1 MKHVLYILF
10 LSIILSAC
18 GSKKQEEPATPKPE
32 VANLVTL
39 TAAQLASS
47 KIETGKVEEKSI
59 SAIIKVNGKIDVPPQ
74 NMISVSMPLGGFLRS
89 TKLLPGMHI
98 SKGEVIGVMEDQQYV
113 QLQQDYLTTKSKLA
127 YLEAEFLRQKELN
140 QSKATS
146 DKIFQQTQMDYQT
159 QKINLGAL
167 AEKLKLIHIN
177 PQQVSENNISR
188 SVNIYSPITGFV
200 SSVKVNTGKYVNPAD
215 ILFELVN
222 PDDIHLNLQIFE
234 RDLPKLAIGQKLL
247 AYTNNNP
254 GKKYPCEISII
265 SHDLSPERTADVH
278 CHFENYDKNL
288 FPGTYMNAEIKLKSQ
303 QSPAL
308 PEEAIVAYEGVNYV
322 FIQKA
327 PAQFLM
333 TAIETGT
340 KENGF
345 IEIMNSSSF
354 DGKTIV
360 TKGAYTLL
368 MALKNKPEE

>member
-1 MKHVLYILF
+1 MKHIYILSLF
-10 LSIILSAC
+10 IILSAC
-18 GSKKQEEPATPKPE
+18 SSKKQEEPATPKPG

-59 SAIIKVNGKIDVPPQ
+59 SAIIKVSGKIDVPPQ

-98 SKGEVIGVMEDQQYV
+98 SKGEVIGVMEDQQYI

-159 QKINLGAL
+159 QKINLGAI
-167 AEKLKLIHIN
+167 AEKLKLIHVN

-200 SSVKVNTGKYVNPAD
+200 SSVKVNTGKYVNPSD

-222 PDDIHLNLQIFE
+222 PDDIYLNLQVFE
-234 RDLPKLAIGQKLL
+234 KDLTKLAIGQKLL

-254 GKKYPCEISII
+254 EKKHPCEISII

-278 CHFENYDKNL
+278 CHFEDYDKTL
-288 FPGTYMNAEIKLKSQ
+288 VPGTYMNAEIKLKSQ

-308 PEEAIVAYEGVNYV
+308 SEEAIIAYEGVNYV

-327 PAQFLM
+327 PNQFQM

-345 IEIMNSSSF
+345 IEIMNSTSF
-354 DGKTIV
+354 AGKNIV

-368 MALKNKPEE
+368 MALKNKPQE

>member
-1 MKHVLYILF
+1 MKHIYILSLF
-10 LSIILSAC
+10 IILSAC
-18 GSKKQEEPATPKPE
+18 SSKKQEDPATPKPG

-59 SAIIKVNGKIDVPPQ
+59 SAIIKVSGKIDVPPQ

-98 SKGEVIGVMEDQQYV
+98 SKGEVIGVMEDQQYI

-159 QKINLGAL
+159 QKINLGAI
-167 AEKLKLIHIN
+167 AEKLKLIHVN

-200 SSVKVNTGKYVNPAD
+200 SSVKVNTGKYVNPSD

-222 PDDIHLNLQIFE
+222 PDDIHLNLQVFE
-234 RDLPKLAIGQKLL
+234 KDLTKLAIGQKLL

-254 GKKYPCEISII
+254 EKKHPCEISII

-278 CHFENYDKNL
+278 CHFEDYDKTL
-288 FPGTYMNAEIKLKSQ
+288 VPGTYMNAEIKLKSQ

-308 PEEAIVAYEGVNYV
+308 SEEAIIAYEGVNYV

-327 PAQFLM
+327 PNQFQM

-345 IEIMNSSSF
+345 IEIMNSTSF
-354 DGKTIV
+354 AGKNIV

-368 MALKNKPEE
+368 MALKNKPQE

>member
-1 MKHVLYILF
+1 MKHLYILSLF
-10 LSIILSAC
+10 IILSAC
-18 GSKKQEEPATPKPE
+18 GNKKQEEPATAKPE
-32 VANLVTL
+32 VANIVTL

-59 SAIIKVNGKIDVPPQ
+59 SAIIKVSGKIDVPPQ

-98 SKGEVIGVMEDQQYV
+98 SKGEVIGVMEDQQYI
-113 QLQQDYLTTKSKLA
+113 QIQQDYLTTQSKLA

-146 DKIFQQTQMDYQT
+146 DKIFQQTQMDYRT

-177 PQQVSENNISR
+177 PQQVSESNISR

-200 SSVKVNTGKYVNPAD
+200 SSVKVNTGKYVNPSD

-222 PDDIHLNLQIFE
+222 PDDIHLNLQVFE

-254 GKKYPCEISII
+254 DKKHPCEISII

-278 CHFENYDKNL
+278 CHFEDYDKNL

-308 PEEAIVAYEGVNYV
+308 PEEAIVAYEGVSYV
-322 FIQKA
+322 FIQKN
-327 PAQFLM
+327 PTQFLM

-345 IEIMNSSSF
+345 IEIMNSGSF
-354 DGKTIV
+354 AGKTVV

>member
-1 MKHVLYILF
+1 MKHIYILSLF
-10 LSIILSAC
+10 IILSAC
-18 GSKKQEEPATPKPE
+18 SSKKQEEPATPKPG

-47 KIETGKVEEKSI
+47 EIETGKVEEKSI
-59 SAIIKVNGKIDVPPQ
+59 SAIIKVSGKIDVPPQ

-98 SKGEVIGVMEDQQYV
+98 SKGEVIGVMEDQQYI

-159 QKINLGAL
+159 QKINLGAI
-167 AEKLKLIHIN
+167 AEKLKLIHVN

-200 SSVKVNTGKYVNPAD
+200 SSVKVNTGKYVNPSD

-222 PDDIHLNLQIFE
+222 PDDIHLNLQVFE
-234 RDLPKLAIGQKLL
+234 KDLTKLAIGQKLL

-254 GKKYPCEISII
+254 EKKHPCEISII

-278 CHFENYDKNL
+278 CHFEDYDKTL
-288 FPGTYMNAEIKLKSQ
+288 VPGTYMNAEIKLKSQ

-308 PEEAIVAYEGVNYV
+308 SEEAIIAYEGVNYV

-327 PAQFLM
+327 PNQFQM

-345 IEIMNSSSF
+345 IEIMNSTSF
-354 DGKTIV
+354 AGKNIV

-368 MALKNKPEE
+368 MALKNKPQE

>member
-1 MKHVLYILF
+1 MKHIYILSLF
-10 LSIILSAC
+10 IILSAC
-18 GSKKQEEPATPKPE
+18 GDKKQEEPATPKPE

-39 TAAQLASS
+39 TAAQLASA
-47 KIETGKVEEKSI
+47 KIQTGKVEEKSI
-59 SAIIKVNGKIDVPPQ
+59 SAIIKVSGKIDVPPQ

-98 SKGEVIGVMEDQQYV
+98 SKGEVIGVMEDQQYI

-177 PQQVSENNISR
+177 PQQVSEANISR

-200 SSVKVNTGKYVNPAD
+200 SSVKVNTGKYVNPSD

-222 PDDIHLNLQIFE
+222 PDDIHLNLQVFE
-234 RDLPKLAIGQKLL
+234 RDLPKLAIGQQLL

-278 CHFENYDKNL
+278 CHFENYDRNL

-308 PEEAIVAYEGVNYV
+308 PEEAIVAYEGSNYV

-327 PAQFLM
+327 PNQFQM

-345 IEIMNSSSF
+345 IEVMNSEGF
-354 DGKTIV
+354 AGKAIV

>member
-1 MKHVLYILF
+1 MKHLYILSLF
-10 LSIILSAC
+10 IILSAC
-18 GSKKQEEPATPKPE
+18 GGKKQEKPATPKPE

-59 SAIIKVNGKIDVPPQ
+59 STIIKVSGKIDVPPQ

-98 SKGEVIGVMEDQQYV
+98 SKGEVIGIMEDQQYI
-113 QLQQDYLTTKSKLA
+113 QLQQDYLTTKSKLV

-159 QKINLGAL
+159 QKINLGAI

-200 SSVKVNTGKYVNPAD
+200 SSVKVNTGKYVNPSD

-222 PDDIHLNLQIFE
+222 PDDIHLNLQVFE
-234 RDLPKLAIGQKLL
+234 KDLTKLAIGQKLL

-254 GKKYPCEISII
+254 EKKHPCEISII

-278 CHFENYDKNL
+278 CHFEDYDKTL
-288 FPGTYMNAEIKLKSQ
+288 VPGTYMNAEIKLKSQ

-308 PEEAIVAYEGVNYV
+308 SEEAIIAYEGVNYV

-327 PAQFLM
+327 PNQFQM

-345 IEIMNSSSF
+345 IEIMNSTSF
-354 DGKTIV
+354 TGKNIV
-360 TKGAYTLL
+360 TKDAYTLL
-368 MALKNKPEE
+368 MALKNKPQE

>member
-1 MKHVLYILF
+1 MKHIYIVLLF
-10 LSIILSAC
+10 IMLSAC
-18 GSKKQEEPATPKPE
+18 SSKKQEEAAISKPE

-39 TAAQLASS
+39 TSAQLAGS

-59 SAIIKVNGKIDVPPQ
+59 SAIIKVSGKIDVPPQ

-98 SKGEVIGVMEDQQYV
+98 SKGEVIGVMEDQQYI
-113 QLQQDYLTTKSKLA
+113 QLQQDYLTTKSKLV

-159 QKINLGAL
+159 QKINLGAI

-200 SSVKVNTGKYVNPAD
+200 SSVKVNTGKYVNPTD

-222 PDDIHLNLQIFE
+222 PDDIHLNLQVFE
-234 RDLPKLAIGQKLL
+234 KDLPKLAIGQKLL

-254 GKKYPCEISII
+254 GKKHPCEISII

-278 CHFENYDKNL
+278 CHFEDYDKTL

-327 PAQFLM
+327 PNQFLM

-345 IEIMNSSSF
+345 IEVMNSASF
-354 DGKTIV
+354 AGKTIV

-368 MALKNKPEE
+368 MALKNKPQE